1 MGAGT
6 ALSGSTVLIT
16 GGGSGLG
23 RRMALAAVRRG
34 ARVVIWDVSADG
46 GRNVRDEIRSAGG
59 VADAQTVNVADREAV
74 QAAAA
79 VAGPV
84 DVLINNAG
92 VVTGKLLLDAADED
106 IERTF
111 EVNVLALYWVTR
123 AFLPGMAARGRGTVV
138 TVASAAGLVGVARQ
152 TDYSASKFAAFG
164 FNESLRAE
172 LRAGRTGVG
181 TLVVCPYY
189 IDTGMFDG
197 VRTRFPRLLPILKEE
212 AVAAKVLDAVESG
225 RQKLVLPPLVNL
237 VPAARLLP
245 AGAFDRLMDTL
256 GINRTMDRFTGRPAD
271 VPGAPGIK
279 HDDGSYSAG

>member
-1 MGAGT
+1 MAGGNR
-6 ALSGSTVLIT
+6 LSGSTVLVT

-23 RRMALAAVRRG
+23 RRMALEAARRG
-34 ARVVIWDVSADG
+34 ARVLIWDISADG
-46 GRNVRDEIRSAGG
+46 GTDVRDQIRSAGG
-59 VADAQTVNVADREAV
+59 VAEAQAVNVADRDSVKE
-74 QAAAA
+74 AAAA
-79 VAGPV
+79 AGPV

-92 VVTGKLLLDAADED
+92 VVTGRLLLDAADED
-106 IERTF
+106 IQRTF
-111 EVNVLALYWVTR
+111 NVNVMALYWVTR
-123 AFLPGMAARGRGTVV
+123 AFLPGMVQRSRGTVV

-172 LRAGRTGVG
+172 LRAGKTGVD

-212 AVAAKVLDAVESG
+212 VVAAKVLDGIENG
-225 RQKLVLPPLVNL
+225 RRKLVLPPLVNL

-245 AGAFDRLMDTL
+245 VGAFDRLMDVL
-256 GINRTMDRFTGRPAD
+256 GINRTMDKFTGRPAEATGT
-271 VPGAPGIK
+271 PAESTTAGA
-279 HDDGSYSAG
+279 DGV